1 MISYLAM
8 SICVWLVE
16 ESLSGQNSLQGDNHV
31 LFLVSVIE
39 YLSYLEY
46 RLGCY
51 DIVIYF
57 SQVSRIGLFWIV
69 LVLVGFLIR
78 DLLPELLWFSSTVG
92 LDLKFLCYY

>member
-46 RLGCY
+46 RLGCC
-51 DIVIYF
+51 DIVIYLP
-57 SQVSRIGLFWIV
+57 QISRIDLFWIV
-69 LVLVGFLIR
+69 PVLVGFLIR
-78 DLLPELLWFSSTVG
+78 GPLPELL
-92 LDLKFLCYY
+92 

>member
-1 MISYLAM
+1 
-8 SICVWLVE
+8 
-16 ESLSGQNSLQGDNHV
+16 

-46 RLGCY
+46 RLSCY

-78 DLLPELLWFSSTVG
+78 DLLPELF
-92 LDLKFLCYY
+92 